1 MKKHLLILSL
11 FLSSLSFTV
20 YAQGDRF
27 AYAVTDL
34 TRDGISWSCLRR
46 IDLQT
51 GTYSDVL
58 LQGNN
63 METPAFDAA
72 TRKQLTGPLTD
83 ARYGR
88 IAQAPF
94 GTGVAAIAYD
104 KKHQR
109 LFYTPMF
116 IDQLRYVD
124 LHTNKVY
131 FVNNQELA
139 GSAQKASD
147 QSNIIT
153 RMTIAADG
161 YGYALTNDGNRL
173 LRFSTGKNITITDLG
188 ALADDPAN
196 KDISIHNSCTSFGG
210 DMIAGDDGH
219 LYIFTARNHVFKAD
233 PDTRLTTHLGVISG
247 LPANFSINGAAV
259 SGSKEILVSSAVD
272 NSNLYIVN
280 SDGWNA
286 KATQAGPWRTSDLG
300 NSNLLAVKPA
310 VNPAPVS
317 FLKEEAP
324 DSRIQLYPNPVTQKS
339 LTTRLYLDQGR
350 YTLQLLDVAGR
361 QCVQAII
368 QLDHAGQANTIQLP
382 AQTKPGVYLVK
393 VLNAESKSVV
403 SQKLI
408 VE

>member
-11 FLSSLSFTV
+11 SLSSLWLTGH
-20 YAQGDRF
+20 AQNDRF
-27 AYAVTDL
+27 AYAITDL
-34 TRDGISWSCLRR
+34 TRDGISWSCLRK

-51 GTYSDVL
+51 GTYSEVL

-72 TRKQLTGPLTD
+72 TRKQLTTPLTD
-83 ARYGR
+83 AQYGH

-94 GTGVAAIAYD
+94 ATGVAAIAYD

-124 LHTNKVY
+124 LKTNKVY
-131 FVNNQELA
+131 FVNNQELT

-173 LRFSTGKNITITDLG
+173 LRFSTGKNIIITDLG

-210 DMIAGDDGH
+210 DMIAGDDGL

-233 PDTRLTTHLGVISG
+233 PDTRLATHLGIING

-259 SGSKEILVSSAVD
+259 AGTKEILVSSAVD
-272 NSNLYIVN
+272 NSNLYVVN

-286 KATQAGPWRTSDLG
+286 KTAQPGPWRTSDLG
-300 NSNLLAVKPA
+300 NSNLLAVKPTA
-310 VNPAPVS
+310 NPAPLS
-317 FLKEEAP
+317 FLKEDAP
-324 DSRIQLYPNPVTQKS
+324 DSRIQIYPNPVTQKS

-350 YTLQLLDVAGR
+350 YTLQILDIAGK
-361 QCVQAII
+361 QCVQSII
-368 QLDHAGQANTIQLP
+368 QLNYAGQANTVQLP
-382 AQTKPGVYLVK
+382 AQTKPGVYLIK
-393 VLNAESKSVV
+393 VLNATGKSVI
-403 SQKLI
+403 SQKLV

>member
-11 FLSSLSFTV
+11 SLSSLSLTG

-46 IDLQT
+46 IDLHT

-72 TRKQLTGPLTD
+72 TRKQLTEPLTD

-124 LHTNKVY
+124 LNTNKVY

-219 LYIFTARNHVFKAD
+219 LYIFTARNHVFKVD
-233 PDTRLTTHLGVISG
+233 PDTKLTTHLGAISG

-259 SGSKEILVSSAVD
+259 SGTKEILVSSAVD
-272 NSNLYIVN
+272 NSNLYVVN

-286 KATQAGPWRTSDLG
+286 RATQAGPWRTSDLG

-310 VNPAPVS
+310 VNTAPVS
-317 FLKEEAP
+317 FVKEEAP
-324 DSRIQLYPNPVTQKS
+324 DSRIQIYPNPVTQKS

-350 YTLQLLDVAGR
+350 YTLQILDIAGR

-368 QLDHAGQANTIQLP
+368 QLGHAGQANTIQLP
-382 AQTKPGVYLVK
+382 AQTKSGVYLVK
-393 VLNAESKSVV
+393 ILNAESKNVV
-403 SQKLI
+403 SQKVI

>member
-11 FLSSLSFTV
+11 LLSLIS
-20 YAQGDRF
+20 YAQNDRF
-27 AYAVTDL
+27 AYAITDL
-34 TRDGISWSCLRR
+34 TRDGISWSCLRS

-72 TRKQLTGPLTD
+72 TRKQLTEPLTD

-94 GTGVAAIAYD
+94 ATGVAAIAYD

-124 LHTNKVY
+124 LKTNKVY
-131 FVNNQELA
+131 FVNNQELT
-139 GSAQKASD
+139 GPVQKASD

-210 DMIAGDDGH
+210 DMIAGDDGQ

-233 PDTRLTTHLGVISG
+233 PGTKLATHLGVING
-247 LPANFSINGAAV
+247 LPASFSINGAAV
-259 SGSKEILVSSAVD
+259 TGTKEILVSSAVD
-272 NSNLYIVN
+272 NSNLYVIN
-280 SDGWNA
+280 SDGWVA
-286 KATQAGPWRTSDLG
+286 KAAHAGPWRTSDLG
-300 NSNLLAVKPA
+300 NGNLLAVKPTA
-310 VNPAPVS
+310 NPTPLS

-324 DSRIQLYPNPVTQKS
+324 DSRIQIYPNPVTQKS

-350 YTLQLLDVAGR
+350 YTLQILDIAGK
-361 QCVQAII
+361 QCVQSVI
-368 QLDHAGQANTIQLP
+368 QLDHAGQASTIQLP

-393 VLNAESKSVV
+393 VLNPTGKSVV
-403 SQKLI
+403 SQKLV

>member
-11 FLSSLSFTV
+11 LLSLICH
-20 YAQGDRF
+20 AQNDRF
-27 AYAVTDL
+27 AYAITDL
-34 TRDGISWSCLRR
+34 TRDGISWSCLRK

-63 METPAFDAA
+63 MENPAFDAA
-72 TRKQLTGPLTD
+72 TRKQLTEPLTD
-83 ARYGR
+83 AGYGR

-94 GTGVAAIAYD
+94 ATGVAAIAYD

-116 IDQLRYVD
+116 VDQLRYVD
-124 LHTNKVY
+124 LKTNKVY
-131 FVNNQELA
+131 FVNNQELT
-139 GSAQKASD
+139 GSVQKASD

-173 LRFSTGKNITITDLG
+173 LRFSTGKNISITDLG

-210 DMIAGDDGH
+210 DMIAGDDGQ

-233 PDTRLTTHLGVISG
+233 PATKLATHLGIISG

-259 SGSKEILVSSAVD
+259 KGTKEILVSSAVD
-272 NSNLYIVN
+272 NSNLYVVN
-280 SDGWNA
+280 SEGWNA
-286 KATQAGPWRTSDLG
+286 QTAQTAQAGPWRTSDLG
-300 NSNLLAVKPA
+300 NSNLLAVKPTA
-310 VNPAPVS
+310 NPAPLS
-317 FLKEEAP
+317 FLKEDAP
-324 DSRIQLYPNPVTQKS
+324 DSRIQIYPNPVTQKS

-350 YTLQLLDVAGR
+350 YTLQILDIAGK
-361 QCVQAII
+361 QCVQSVI
-368 QLDHAGQANTIQLP
+368 QLDHAGQASTIQLP

-393 VLNAESKSVV
+393 VLNAAGKSVV
-403 SQKLI
+403 SQKLV

>member
-1 MKKHLLILSL
+1 MKKPLLILSL
-11 FLSSLSFTV
+11 TLSVTG
-20 YAQGDRF
+20 YTQTDRF
-27 AYAVTDL
+27 AYAITDL
-34 TRDGISWSCLRR
+34 SKDGISWNCLRR

-63 METPAFDAA
+63 TETPAFDAA
-72 TRKQLTGPLTD
+72 TRKQLTEPLTD
-83 ARYGR
+83 MQYGQ

-116 IDQLRYVD
+116 VDQLRYVD
-124 LHTNKVY
+124 LKTNKVY
-131 FVNNQELA
+131 FVNNQKLT
-139 GSAQKASD
+139 GTAQKASD

-173 LRFSTGKNITITDLG
+173 LRFSTGKNISITDLG
-188 ALADDPAN
+188 ALTDDPAN
-196 KDISIHNSCTSFGG
+196 RDISIHNSCTSFGG

-219 LYIFTARNHVFKAD
+219 LYIITARNHVFRAD
-233 PDTRLTTHLGVISG
+233 LNTRLATHLGAING
-247 LPANFSINGAAV
+247 LPASFSINGAAV
-259 SGSKEILVSSAVD
+259 SGPKEILVSSAVD
-272 NSNLYIVN
+272 NSSLYVIS

-286 KATQAGPWRTSDLG
+286 KAAQAGPWRTSDLG
-300 NSNLLAVKPA
+300 NSNLLAVRPSA
-310 VNPAPVS
+310 NPASLS

-324 DSRIQLYPNPVTQKS
+324 DSRIQIYPNPVTQKS
-339 LTTRLYLDQGR
+339 LTARLYLDQGR
-350 YTLQLLDVAGR
+350 YTLQLLDIAGK
-361 QCVQAII
+361 QCIQSVI
-368 QLDHAGQANTIQLP
+368 QLNHAGQASTIQLP
-382 AQTKPGVYLVK
+382 AQTKAGVYLVK
-393 VLNAESKSVV
+393 VLNAAGKSVV
-403 SQKLI
+403 SQKLV

>member
-11 FLSSLSFTV
+11 FLSSLSLTGF
-20 YAQGDRF
+20 AQNDRF
-27 AYAVTDL
+27 AYAITDL

-72 TRKQLTGPLTD
+72 THKQLTEPLTD

-124 LHTNKVY
+124 LKTNKIY

-139 GSAQKASD
+139 GSAQKAAD

-173 LRFSTGKNITITDLG
+173 LRFSTGKNITITDMG
-188 ALADDPAN
+188 ALTDDPAN

-219 LYIFTARNHVFKAD
+219 LYIITARNHVFRAD
-233 PDTRLTTHLGVISG
+233 LHTRLATHLGAIDG

-259 SGSKEILVSSAVD
+259 SGPKEILVSSAVD
-272 NSNLYIVN
+272 NSNLYVVS
-280 SDGWNA
+280 SDGWSA
-286 KATQAGPWRTSDLG
+286 KAAQAGPWRTSDMG
-300 NSNLLAVKPA
+300 NGNLLAVRPA

-324 DSRIQLYPNPVTQKS
+324 DSRIQIYPNPVTQKS

-350 YTLQLLDVAGR
+350 YTLQILDIAGK
-361 QCVQAII
+361 QCMQSTI
-368 QLDHAGQANTIQLP
+368 QLNYAGQANTTQLP
-382 AQTKPGVYLVK
+382 AHTKAGVYLVK
-393 VLNAESKSVV
+393 VLNAAGKNVV
-403 SQKLI
+403 SQKLV

>member
-11 FLSSLSFTV
+11 SLSFLSLTG
-20 YAQGDRF
+20 YAQSDRF

-51 GTYSDVL
+51 GIYSDVL

-72 TRKQLTGPLTD
+72 TRKQLTEPLTD

-124 LHTNKVY
+124 LKTNKIY

-139 GSAQKASD
+139 GSAQKAAD

-219 LYIFTARNHVFKAD
+219 LYIITARNHVFKAD
-233 PDTRLTTHLGVISG
+233 PDTRLAAYLGAING
-247 LPANFSINGAAV
+247 LPTNFSINGAAV
-259 SGSKEILVSSAVD
+259 SGPKEILVSSAVD
-272 NSNLYIVN
+272 NSNLYVIN
-280 SDGWNA
+280 SDGWTA
-286 KATQAGPWRTSDLG
+286 KAAQAGPWRTSDLG
-300 NSNLLAVKPA
+300 NSNLLAVQPS
-310 VNPAPVS
+310 VNPAPIS

-324 DSRIQLYPNPVTQKS
+324 DSRIQIYPNPVTQKS
-339 LTTRLYLDQGR
+339 LTTRLYLDEGR
-350 YTLQLLDVAGR
+350 YTLQILDIAGK
-361 QCVQAII
+361 QCVQSII
-368 QLDHAGQANTIQLP
+368 QLAHAGQANTIQLP
-382 AQTKPGVYLVK
+382 AQTKAGVYLVK
-393 VLNAESKSVV
+393 VLNAAGKGVV
-403 SQKLI
+403 SQKL
-408 VE
+408 VVK